1 MAVSSSPRP
10 TSPRR
15 DYAWVVLGILLAMLV
30 LNQGDRAFFGNFF
43 KTLQEQFA
51 TNRAGLSLAVTF
63 NTIISG
69 AVQPIW
75 GRVFDRYGPRA
86 VIVPSSMAVAIGFAL
101 LPAATELWQLYLY
114 FGILVGVGLGGTSA
128 SIGFA
133 WAARWFRQRRAFAFG
148 LLAAGGMVGSFVMVP
163 GTMFLL
169 LNLGPHWTLLIVA
182 ALSVLV
188 AAPLAFG
195 LVPAQP
201 VEARATPPGPVT
213 RAGDPPK
220 SGSLMVPAEA
230 RVGIGQ
236 AIRTWTFWLL
246 AIPSW
251 VSGFCGTLVQ
261 IHVIPMLTDR
271 GFDPQLAANAVGLIS
286 GIGIVGVIGGGVLA
300 PRFGERTVLAAIYL
314 VRALGVIALAFTHDL
329 PLLYVSVILI
339 GLSWGGV
346 QPMVGGLTGDAFG
359 RGSLASIL
367 GWIFMTQNVLGASA
381 AILGGAVYDL
391 TGDYLSLVLATGLL
405 LLVGVPMSLA
415 IRRAPRTERAAIGR
429 QPSAIG
435 RR

>member
-1 MAVSSSPRP
+1 
-10 TSPRR
+10 
-15 DYAWVVLGILLAMLV
+15 MLM

-43 KTLQEQFA
+43 KPLQEQFD
-51 TNRAGLSLAVTF
+51 TNRAGLSLAVTV

-69 AVQPIW
+69 AAQPIW
-75 GRVFDRYGPRA
+75 GRIFDRYGPGA
-86 VIVPSSMAVAIGFAL
+86 VIVPSSLAVAVGFAL
-101 LPAATELWQLYLY
+101 LPAATELWQFYLA
-114 FGILVGVGLGGTSA
+114 FGLLVGVGLGGTSA

-148 LLAAGGMVGSFVMVP
+148 VLAAGSMAGSFIMVP

-169 LNLGPHWTLLIVA
+169 LSLGPAWTLWIVA
-182 ALSVLV
+182 GLSVVVAIPLV
-188 AAPLAFG
+188 FG

-201 VEARATPPGPVT
+201 AESREAPAERAAGSGGASNPPPVTPAVEARI
-213 RAGDPPK
+213 
-220 SGSLMVPAEA
+220 
-230 RVGIGQ
+230 GIRE

-261 IHVIPMLTDR
+261 VHVIPMLTDR
-271 GFDPQLAANAVGLIS
+271 GFDPQLSANAVGLIS
-286 GIGIVGVIGGGVLA
+286 GIGLLAVIGGGLLA
-300 PRFGERTVLAAIYL
+300 PRYGERTVLAAIYL
-314 VRALGVIALAFTHDL
+314 IRAFGIIALAFAHDL
-329 PLLYVSVILI
+329 PLLYLSVLLI

-381 AILGGAVYDL
+381 ALLGGAVYDL
-391 TGDYLSLVLATGLL
+391 TGDYVSLVLATGLL
-405 LLVGVPMSLA
+405 LLIGVPMSLA
-415 IRRAPRTERAAIGR
+415 IRRALTRLSPIPTPATPR
-429 QPSAIG
+429 
-435 RR
+435 